1 MPRGDAGGA
10 MATLKLRVSG
20 MTCGHCQMK
29 VEKALLG
36 ASGVYSAGGDLSGG
50 EAEVDFN
57 DDTTTTDQ
65 LIAAGPPAG
74 GHAQVAGRDPSNP
87 STPRRGSA
95 PPPWDPPRHPPRGAR
110 P

>member
-1 MPRGDAGGA
+1 

-36 ASGVYSAGGDLSGG
+36 ASGVYSAVVDLSGG

-65 LIAAGPPAG
+65 LLAAVAKAG
-74 GHAQVAGRDPSNP
+74 YSAKVAG
-87 STPRRGSA
+87 
-95 PPPWDPPRHPPRGAR
+95 
-110 P
+110 